1 MKKREQALAAST
13 AAAAACAASSAKAA
27 SAAAS
32 ASTSAAAA
40 AAAAATPGAVNQTQV
55 SPAPTYVSQQS
66 GSGGATEVPVLPL
79 SLDPLVTSLN
89 SAKRHLG
96 DNFDQ
101 RIKVRACQF
110 AMTPDNKILFACGY
124 WDKSFRV
131 YSTDTG
137 KIIQCNFSQDC
148 YVVTGSSDCT
158 LLLWLWSSKSSAIVG
173 DSPDAPAPKATL
185 TGHHEEITVVAI
197 SAELGIIVSGSKD
210 GLLLMHTTHGELIR
224 SLDLPPGTSVPDLVS
239 INREGV
245 ICVKLDDD
253 VCASYTLNGKLM
265 RHVNAHDRLEA
276 MILSRCGQYVIT
288 AGDSGTAEVR
298 RTHDLAAI
306 YAFPVCDSPIR
317 SLALTHD
324 QKFLLAGMSTGCL
337 IVFNIDFNRWHHEF
351 QERYA

>member
-1 MKKREQALAAST
+1 SVHANTHPAVPVPAVTTISANHAFAINRWNNAAGPRAST
-13 AAAAACAASSAKAA
+13 AAAAACAASAKAA

-110 AMTPDNKILFACGY
+110 AMTPDNKILFAAAIGTSRF
-124 WDKSFRV
+124 D
-131 YSTDTG
+131 TDTG
-137 KIIQCNFSQDC
+137 KIIQVIFGHFGIVKCLARSECNFSQDC

-197 SAELGIIVSGSKD
+197 SAELGIIVSGSK
-210 GLLLMHTTHGELIR
+210 
-224 SLDLPPGTSVPDLVS
+224 
-239 INREGV
+239 
-245 ICVKLDDD
+245 
-253 VCASYTLNGKLM
+253 
-265 RHVNAHDRLEA
+265 
-276 MILSRCGQYVIT
+276 
-288 AGDSGTAEVR
+288 
-298 RTHDLAAI
+298 
-306 YAFPVCDSPIR
+306 
-317 SLALTHD
+317 
-324 QKFLLAGMSTGCL
+324 
-337 IVFNIDFNRWHHEF
+337 
-351 QERYA
+351 